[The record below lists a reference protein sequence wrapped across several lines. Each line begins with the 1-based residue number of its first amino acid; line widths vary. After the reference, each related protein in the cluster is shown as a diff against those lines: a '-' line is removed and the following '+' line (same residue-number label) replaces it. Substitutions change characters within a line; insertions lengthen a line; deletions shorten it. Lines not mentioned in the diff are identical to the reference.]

1 MKSTLARIATLS
13 GLILGAFAVSAVA
26 ATWTPPPSAPPT
38 GNPDAPVNVGSATQT
53 KLGWLGV
60 RGLIATDFTLATGT
74 PAAGKVL
81 TAIDSLGNAT
91 WVTPTVGASVF
102 DFALAGQSQTIAYGA
117 SKSTITVSNAGSAR
131 AAIVNFY
138 TSTCNDLNIEIY
150 KTNDT
155 KVARLGGHTGGGSD
169 VRDVGF
175 TTIIP
180 LSSGQFKIQDARAS
194 FSCDDVKM
202 VLIGLIN

>member
-81 TAIDSLGNAT
+81 TAIDSLGNAAWQT
-91 WVTPTVGASVF
+91 PASISGGPVIKSGMAPFACANYSTPGSVAVTFPST
-102 DFALAGQSQTIAYGA
+102 FATSPQV
-117 SKSTITVSNAGSAR
+117 TITPNWTNYSGDEAPSWWITNVT
-131 AAIVNFY
+131 
-138 TSTCNDLNIEIY
+138 TS
-150 KTNDT
+150 
-155 KVARLGGHTGGGSD
+155 
-169 VRDVGF
+169 GF
-175 TTIIP
+175 TIHIHT
-180 LSSGQFKIQDARAS
+180 SGSGTCYGNTGAAAGVYWIA
-194 FSCDDVKM
+194 
-202 VLIGLIN
+202 IGN